1 MTEEDQCVANLYNYN
16 PQRGIRTAGPDSR
29 LILGFSFAAKN
40 CFPMFDQ
47 QVILMFRDMPN
58 DKIPTDT
65 LLIQPS
71 DILAS
76 KQFLYLLEK
85 PKTFETSGP
94 TDGDCDQGPTEY
106 QVEPQYP
113 ESSIPLPDG
122 SFLEY
127 TKSNLLMPS
136 GYLVR
141 FDRQFNT
148 KAPSRMLNGRLVI
161 MDRDAFQKMV
171 ESYRSKF
178 GGGYDSAT
186 DTAIGKAIY
195 KKLKS
200 E

>member
-1 MTEEDQCVANLYNYN
+1 M
-16 PQRGIRTAGPDSR
+16 
-29 LILGFSFAAKN
+29 
-40 CFPMFDQ
+40 
-47 QVILMFRDMPN
+47 
-58 DKIPTDT
+58 
-65 LLIQPS
+65 
-71 DILAS
+71 
-76 KQFLYLLEK
+76 YLLEK

-106 QVEPQYP
+106 QVEPQLP
-113 ESSIPLPDG
+113 RFIPLADG
-122 SFLEY
+122 SFVLY
-127 TKSNLLMPS
+127 TNSNLLMPS

-141 FDRQFNT
+141 FDRQFDT

-186 DTAIGKAIY
+186 DTAIGKALY
-195 KKLKS
+195 RKLKS